1 VAEEMRQRGVRVVD
15 GFDADEAAFQAEL
28 VRQFLLWTRESVVER
43 WRNRRFELLKRERSG

>member
-1 VAEEMRQRGVRVVD
+1 VVD

-43 WRNRRFELLKRERSG
+43 WRNRRFELLRDERSG